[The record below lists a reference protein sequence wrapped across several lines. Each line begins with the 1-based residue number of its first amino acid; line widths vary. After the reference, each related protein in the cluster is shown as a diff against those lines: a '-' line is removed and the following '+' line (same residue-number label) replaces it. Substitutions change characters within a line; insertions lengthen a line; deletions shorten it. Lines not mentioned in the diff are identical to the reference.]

1 MKDRPEQKTE
11 KRRRNRALLWQF
23 LKGSKAL
30 YLVSILSAGITALAD
45 MAEPQVIRM
54 AVDNALGGKEP
65 AYSKPVMVVAD
76 ALGGF
81 AYLGRHIWIMAI
93 VILCIAMI
101 RVFSQYT
108 FRVSNSRGCG
118 NSAKFCFGTAYV
130 GISHC
135 SSGCPFSE
143 FYAFHE
149 S

>member
-1 MKDRPEQKTE
+1 
-11 KRRRNRALLWQF
+11 
-23 LKGSKAL
+23 
-30 YLVSILSAGITALAD
+30 

-108 FRVSNSRGCG
+108 FRVSNTRASDI
-118 NSAKFCFGTAYV
+118 
-130 GISHC
+130 ISLIIIN
-135 SSGCPFSE
+135 
-143 FYAFHE
+143 
-149 S
+149 